1 MSGSL
6 RPRAAARDCR
16 RRGTRRSGAAAR
28 RAWPPSDR
36 RFPPSGLSDVHFLAA
51 EKSCWSRTIRAR
63 IRRPRS
69 TPPSPLPKRLASPT
83 GSNGITR
90 QRHGSWLD
98 MAESELAVLTTQCL
112 SRRIPD
118 KQTLAKEV
126 AAWESH
132 RNKHHAK
139 ADWQFTTENARV
151 KLKRLYP
158 QVGIPF
164 THVGT
169 TGSAGGCIGRSIP
182 SLGLI
187 TLGRFRSSWRG
198 LTTSRLQAQSSTLY
212 G

>member
-1 MSGSL
+1 
-6 RPRAAARDCR
+6 
-16 RRGTRRSGAAAR
+16 
-28 RAWPPSDR
+28 
-36 RFPPSGLSDVHFLAA
+36 
-51 EKSCWSRTIRAR
+51 
-63 IRRPRS
+63 
-69 TPPSPLPKRLASPT
+69 
-83 GSNGITR
+83 
-90 QRHGSWLD
+90 LD

-118 KQTLAKEV
+118 KQTLEREV
-126 AAWESH
+126 AAWQDH

-139 ADWQFTTENARV
+139 ADWQFTTDDARV

-212 G
+212 GPRVALPLARSTSHCPRAGAVPSDHRNQPTRPSPRGYVREGDTHFGGFAPKGASASGRNFRSSNAATQSVAAHCA